1 MFRNP
6 TLKCLTEIG
15 ALNVEEYN
23 DKFGLLYEMVITS
36 IMNMI
41 PKDTGNFIT
50 IIYYNYYLNIKILL
64 IFMMNK

>member
-15 ALNVEEYN
+15 SLNVEEYN

-41 PKDTGNFIT
+41 PKDTGN
-50 IIYYNYYLNIKILL
+50 YNLKFYEY
-64 IFMMNK
+64 